1 MQTSKTLV
9 IEITKHIKVTGRIDD
24 VLVNHLKNITQE
36 DFYEWQ
42 SAGITTPCAYNAPD
56 HYEDTELLLLRVTH
70 TIKPVYN
77 G

>member
-1 MQTSKTLV
+1 MQTGKTLV

-42 SAGITTPCAYNAPD
+42 SAGITTPCVYNAPD
-56 HYEDTELLLLRVTH
+56 HYADTELSLLRVTH